1 MSLIEISKNNKS
13 GQTLTVSKF
22 GENFYQMSF
31 LLDGE
36 GVFYINDT
44 SYSAK
49 KGSVII
55 LPPSTRYVGTGKNLN
70 KVSIVIFE
78 EILTD
83 FEKFVLK
90 GFEKTPVIP
99 LNNKSMGRIFDT
111 LKNMGNLSKTSR
123 FREDVLHILLSFI
136 LLELFEQNAV
146 NGKPNDSKQVPPM
159 IFNILNY
166 IEKNYQR
173 KITLEMISKEFNYS
187 AISIRKNFKKHM
199 GESISDYILNFRL
212 DKVKEMLATTNK
224 GMNEIAEK
232 CGFSSANYMSLIFKE
247 KESMSPFAYRKIKQ

>member
-1 MSLIEISKNNKS
+1 MSMIEITKNNKS
-13 GQTLTVSKF
+13 GQTLTVSKY
-22 GENFYQMSF
+22 GEDFYQMSF

-36 GVFYINDT
+36 GVFYIDDT
-44 SYSAK
+44 SYPVRR
-49 KGSVII
+49 GSVVI

-90 GFEKTPVIP
+90 SFIKTPVTT
-99 LNNKSMGRIFDT
+99 LSNKSTGRIFDT
-111 LKNMGNLSKTSR
+111 LKTMGNLSKTSK

-136 LLELFEQNAV
+136 LLELFEQNS
-146 NGKPNDSKQVPPM
+146 NSKNSDSKQVPPM

-166 IEKNYQR
+166 IEKNYQK

-212 DKVKEMLATTNK
+212 DKVKAMLSTTNK
-224 GMNEIAEK
+224 SMNEIAEK

-247 KESMSPFAYRKIKQ
+247 KESMSPFAYRKIKH